1 MAKFT
6 KRPVQHTNR
15 IIPAAPPFKG
25 LNDTQPIGAMAPEFA
40 IIFDN
45 LIAKPNGPT
54 SRLGSRKHYTGFAAA
69 VKSFIRY
76 NGKVPADSKF
86 FAVSGGNIFDITA
99 TGEVGDDPALVT
111 GLSTSNVWWQFA
123 QQTHTTATH
132 NYVIAVNGANMPQ
145 LYNGAWS
152 AATQTG
158 SPSAAGEFKDV
169 DNNGAAV
176 DISKFKDV
184 ALHQQRLWFVLNN
197 SSKGYYCD
205 IAQVGGNLYAFD
217 FGPFFP
223 RGGNLHKITA
233 WTLDA
238 GGDSGVQA
246 ILIAISSNGD
256 VVVFDG
262 NNPADAGSWQ
272 YRGSYQLGSPVGQR
286 CTEAFQGE
294 LLYLSKDGLFPLSKY
309 LRSAGTDPTQA
320 LTYNI
325 SNSISSLVNTFTNLE
340 GFEVK
345 SFAPQSALVL
355 NIPQQDSKL
364 NFQYV
369 MNTLTGGWGRF
380 TGWAAHCF
388 MEFNGQFY
396 YGTDNAV
403 VTAFSNFTDNADT
416 DGTNGTA
423 VVWRALQAFTDL
435 SEADLGGAGK
445 TVNGIKPYIE
455 TTNPTLSLAV
465 GINVDFD
472 TSLGSVTGVT
482 LPTSSLALW
491 DSATWDGATWY
502 GGTTTFNQWFVP
514 LSNPGINIAVAL
526 VGSGNSQVTWAKTDW
541 RLVAGLE
548 NG

>member
-6 KRPVQHTNR
+6 KRPSGHSNR

-25 LNDTQPIGAMAPEFA
+25 LNDIQPIAAMDSTYA

-45 LIAKPNGPT
+45 FIAKPNGPT
-54 SRLGSRKHYTGFAAA
+54 TRLGSRRHFTGFTSG

-76 NGKVPADSKF
+76 NGKVPADNKL
-86 FAVSGGNIFDITA
+86 FAVDGGDIYDITGA
-99 TGEVGDDPALVT
+99 GTVSGSTPLVS
-111 GLSTSNVWWQFA
+111 GLSTSNVWWQFV

-132 NYVIAVNGANMPQ
+132 NYLIAVNGADMPQ
-145 LYNGAWS
+145 LYNGSWS
-152 AATQTG
+152 AATQVS
-158 SPSAAGEFKDV
+158 SPSNAGEFKDK
-169 DNNGAAV
+169 DNNGADV
-176 DISKFKDV
+176 DLSKAKDV
-184 ALHQQRLWFVLNN
+184 SLHQQRLWFVLNN
-197 SSKGYYCD
+197 STKGYYCD

-217 FGPFFP
+217 FGPFFA
-223 RGGNLHKITA
+223 RGGNLHKIAT

-246 ILIAISSNGD
+246 ILIAISSSGD

-262 NNPADAGSWQ
+262 NNPADANAWQ
-272 YRGSYQLGSPVGQR
+272 YRGSYQLGAPVGQR
-286 CTEAFQGE
+286 CTEQFQGE
-294 LLYLSKDGLFPLSKY
+294 LLYLSVDGLFPLSKY

-325 SNSISSLVNTFTNLE
+325 SNSIASLVNTFTNLD
-340 GFEVK
+340 GFEVR

-388 MEFNGQFY
+388 IEFNGQFY
-396 YGTDNAV
+396 YGTDNSV
-403 VTAFSNFTDNADT
+403 LVAFSGFTDNADA
-416 DGTNGTA
+416 DGTGGLS
-423 VVWRALQAFTDL
+423 VVARSLQAFTDL
-435 SEADLGGAGK
+435 SEADLGGVVK

-455 TTNPTLSLAV
+455 TANPTISLSV

-472 TSLGSVTGVT
+472 TSLGSVAGVT
-482 LPTSSLALW
+482 LPTTSIALW
-491 DSATWDGATWY
+491 DSAIWDSAVWF
-502 GGTTTFNQWFVP
+502 GGTTTFNQWFTP
-514 LSNPGINIAVAL
+514 LSPPGTNVAVAL
-526 VGSGNSQVTWAKTDW
+526 VIAGNSQITWSKTDW
-541 RLVAGLE
+541 RLVAGFE